1 MKTANILSFI
11 LGLVLAIIASR
22 WLLSPEE
29 SANSL
34 NMVFLEGEGRNTQIR
49 DFTAMFL
56 GTSIMCFLS
65 LISKQYQWIF
75 SAGLIFSLMV
85 LISIYANFAFEAP
98 ITTSSIVA
106 EIIFS
111 TIAFTSAFIYKFK

>member
-11 LGLVLAIIASR
+11 LGLVLAIIAIR

-98 ITTSSIVA
+98 ITTSSI
-106 EIIFS
+106 IS
-111 TIAFTSAFIYKFK
+111 L

>member
-11 LGLVLAIIASR
+11 LGLVLAIIAIR

>member
-1 MKTANILSFI
+1 MKTANILSCI
-11 LGLVLAIIASR
+11 LGLVLAIIAIR